1 MSSSPVIK
9 CDICG
14 YEFKTYKVMETHYED
29 YEPCEEPRY
38 YPLESENAHLIRNY
52 ICDKCYKNFSNI
64 IKQQLINSC
73 KEHLDGIEDDFAKAE
88 QNYLKEVL
96 KIKEKKQQLE
106 EAVKVLENTE
116 VLLKLPQ
123 EVRDFIERSSYYFKG
138 QYYFQNALNWEKEQ
152 YLKQK
157 PLRYWEKQFNVD
169 ILSYPEGVNWGDWV
183 TEEGVN
189 WGDWVTEEEYLNM
202 LLDCKVKDMTS
213 RDILNIIEKYKS
225 K

>member
-1 MSSSPVIK
+1 M
-9 CDICG
+9 
-14 YEFKTYKVMETHYED
+14 
-29 YEPCEEPRY
+29 
-38 YPLESENAHLIRNY
+38 
-52 ICDKCYKNFSNI
+52 
-64 IKQQLINSC
+64 
-73 KEHLDGIEDDFAKAE
+73 
-88 QNYLKEVL
+88 
-96 KIKEKKQQLE
+96 
-106 EAVKVLENTE
+106 
-116 VLLKLPQ
+116 LKLPQ

-183 TEEGVN
+183 TEE
-189 WGDWVTEEEYLNM
+189 EYLNM

-213 RDILNIIEKYKS
+213 RDILNIIDKYKV